1 MSMTLMAKAMSIKVG
16 NPLRKLVLIKLADNA
31 NDQGECW
38 PSVAYI
44 AEQCEISER
53 SVQNHI
59 QQLVKDGLVRIEI
72 RKASSGLNQS
82 NLYHLSLKSEGAA
95 FAPYGAGD
103 APTGAGDS
111 PLGGAGAAPRTS
123 HSFEPVKEPLKP
135 LAKKGAGVR
144 RNSLPENFAPTE
156 NHHALAKNLS
166 VSLESEFLSFCD
178 HHRAKGST
186 FVDWNAALNTWIRNA
201 AKFAGNKSG
210 FVKNSR
216 SMKPATSE
224 IPEGFNQNLPAPT
237 QGGSDDDLI

>member
-44 AEQCEISER
+44 AEQCEISAR

-103 APTGAGDS
+103 S
-111 PLGGAGAAPRTS
+111 PLDGAGAAPRTS
-123 HSFEPVKEPLKP
+123 HSFEPVIEPLKT
-135 LAKKGAGVR
+135 LAKKDPKAR
-144 RNSLPENFAPTE
+144 RNAMPENFSPSE
-156 NHHALAKNLS
+156 NHKALAKSLN
-166 VSLESEFLSFCD
+166 VSLDSEFLSFQD

-186 FVDWNAALNTWIRNA
+186 FVDWHAALNTWIRNA
-201 AKFAGNKSG
+201 AKFAAKKSG
-210 FVKNSR
+210 YAIQSR
-216 SMKPATSE
+216 TIKQATPD
-224 IPEGFNQNLPAPT
+224 IPEGFNQNLPAQT
-237 QGGSDDDLI
+237 QGGTDDDLI

>member
-59 QQLVKDGLVRIEI
+59 QHLVKDGLVRIEI

-103 APTGAGDS
+103 AP
-111 PLGGAGAAPRTS
+111 RTS
-123 HSFEPVKEPLKP
+123 HSFEPVIEPIKP
-135 LAKKGAGVR
+135 LAKKGAGAR

-166 VSLESEFLSFCD
+166 VSLESEFSTFCD

-210 FVKNSR
+210 YVKNSR

-224 IPEGFNQNLPAPT
+224 IPEGFNQNLPAST